1 MDPYTAYLLYQGG
14 KKAIGSVSRLLNP
27 KFGQTRYGSQ
37 LHRIKEQG
45 IYSQATR
52 SNILTKTGRQF
63 DITAAPSIQKTQG
76 RLIRNNMYNSVA
88 SVKTLAQPGIAKA
101 RVMAHTEGDLQAVNE
116 ETKQRAIISYA
127 QGIDRD
133 KAERRGAVADLG
145 GVALDFGAQY
155 YGKKAADK
163 KALDAS
169 YSSASKSG
177 YDPKEITLPSGKK
190 SFIDISPKLLKEAGN
205 KIIDDYM
212 TQGDKGDPAKLLQEL
227 IRQFGA
233 KDGAAI
239 FEAMAKAGI

>member
-1 MDPYTAYLLYQGG
+1 MAIDPYTAYLLYQGG
-14 KKAIGSVSRLLNP
+14 KKAIGSVSRLFKP
-27 KFGQTRYGSQ
+27 KFGQTRYGSL
-37 LHRIKEQG
+37 LHKIKEQG

-101 RVMAHTEGDLQAVNE
+101 RVMAQTEGDLQAVNE

-163 KALDAS
+163 KELYAATTAKEIAEDEFSNTLKLLVK
-169 YSSASKSG
+169 KSG
-177 YDPKEITLPSGKK
+177 YEAYKFALKIMSESGGASNIPPELLTELLSIFKK
-190 SFIDISPKLLKEAGN
+190 YEEQQD
-205 KIIDDYM
+205 
-212 TQGDKGDPAKLLQEL
+212 
-227 IRQFGA
+227 R
-233 KDGAAI
+233 
-239 FEAMAKAGI
+239 